1 MTPECQALTKGESA
15 RAIELSASTDQYANY
30 QLVTEQILT
39 TLMIPV

>member
-1 MTPECQALTKGESA
+1 MPEFQALTKGKSA
-15 RAIELSASTDQYANY
+15 QAMELSASTDRYANF